1 MRDNEQKKQKQEE
14 KKSLISNFSI
24 ILISS
29 MIKRHNNFEIYIVV
43 ADFPFQKRGGALIRE
58 GALIRRN

>member
-29 MIKRHNNFEIYIVV
+29 MIKMHKNFEIYIVV
-43 ADFPFQKRGGALIRE
+43 ADFPFQKRGIR
-58 GALIRRN
+58 